1 MAQVRILKSW
11 GELYRIITNSGEII
25 ALFGVLDAFCFWFCV
40 LCSLYIYL
48 FVVFDP
54 SPFPAPV
61 SWGLNVIE
69 RRGQRRVRGL
79 ERGKLSSREVGV
91 LMVWRG
97 VALLCCLVAAVS
109 AKTSKP
115 HVSRKGNSNPIDGLP
130 SVYVTLMI

>member
-1 MAQVRILKSW
+1 MAQVRILKSR

-25 ALFGVLDAFCFWFCV
+25 ALFCVLDAFCFCFCV
-40 LCSLYIYL
+40 LCSLFIYL
-48 FVVFDP
+48 
-54 SPFPAPV
+54 
-61 SWGLNVIE
+61 LNLIHLHFQLQF
-69 RRGQRRVRGL
+69 RRL
-79 ERGKLSSREVGV
+79 KKSKLSSMKVKV
-91 LMVWRG
+91 LIVWPC